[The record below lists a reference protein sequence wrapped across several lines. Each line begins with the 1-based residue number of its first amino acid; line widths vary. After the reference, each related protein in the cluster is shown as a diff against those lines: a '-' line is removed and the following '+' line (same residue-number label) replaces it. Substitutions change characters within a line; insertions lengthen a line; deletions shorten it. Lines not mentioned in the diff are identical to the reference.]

1 MAYFFCNRALGSATV
16 KAMKP
21 NGRRAENAEIFHKIR
36 FYAVEVSATAAFLVW
51 LARALW
57 HELGL

>member
-1 MAYFFCNRALGSATV
+1 
-16 KAMKP
+16 MKP